1 MKKNVTKIVLD
12 IFKKVERK
20 GERVIKQTGG
30 EMTRQIEKMGK
41 LGGTLYICY

>member
-12 IFKKVERK
+12 IFKRVEKK
-20 GERVIKQTGG
+20 GEKVLKETGG

-41 LGGTLYICY
+41 LGGTLYMTF